1 MGVLRMEHVGVVV
14 DDMAAAIDY
23 FVALGLELEG
33 EGEVGGD
40 WVDRVIGVE
49 GTRSQIAM
57 LKSPDGSSS
66 IELSKFLAPETREGE
81 PGAPTNT
88 LGLRHLSFLVGDVDE
103 SLARIAPHGGELIGG
118 PENYRDIYRLCY
130 VRGPAG
136 TIVELAEKLS

>member
-1 MGVLRMEHVGVVV
+1 MEHVGIVV
-14 DDMAAAIDY
+14 DDMEAAVDF

-33 EGEVGGD
+33 EGEVEGE

-66 IELSKFLAPETREGE
+66 IELSKFLAPETRPGE
-81 PGAPTNT
+81 PEAPTNT
-88 LGLRHLSFLVGDVDE
+88 LGLRHLSFLVDDVDE
-103 SLARIAPHGGELIGG
+103 TLGRLEPHGAEMIGAA
-118 PENYRDIYRLCY
+118 ENYRDIYRLCY